1 MKMWSKL
8 TERFK
13 GKDNSTWH
21 IDVDCLNC
29 GTNFSGHYC
38 PNCGQAVKEYDKP
51 FGFIFYNFL
60 GDFFAFDTRFFK
72 TLFGLIARP
81 GFLTKEYFAGR
92 RVRYTP
98 PFRIFVFVSFVLFLL
113 LQIVTNRGL
122 STVLD
127 SDLNDAKLGLDSSS
141 VATADSVFNQVNDQI
156 SAEEKQALDKVLSK
170 GNIHIDSIDVAK
182 SASEIDLGSWG
193 GAQNIRL
200 ALNDYADKMQKEL
213 EEEKDPGKRAE
224 LQENI
229 RLLRSPEATMAK
241 ILKYISYAFF
251 LLLPLFALILKLIY
265 IRRRHNFMRH
275 LVFSIHIHSFIFMVM
290 TFIIGLNLL
299 FKNIPGAISAVLILS
314 IPIYII
320 IAIKKFYGQSLG
332 KVVLK
337 FFALSFIYNI
347 VFFTVILL
355 ASLDAINLL

>member
-8 TERFK
+8 KERFK
-13 GKDNSTWH
+13 GKDKSTWH

-29 GTNFSGHYC
+29 GTNFSGHFC

-98 PFRIFVFVSFVLFLL
+98 PLRIFVFVSFILFLL

-127 SDLNDAKLGLDSSS
+127 SDLKDAKIGLDSTS
-141 VATADSVFNQVNDQI
+141 VVAADSILNDVNKELSPQ
-156 SAEEKQALDKVLSK
+156 EKQALDKVLSK
-170 GNIHIDSIDVAK
+170 GNIQLDSIDVAK
-182 SASEIDLGSWG
+182 SAYEVDLESLG
-193 GAQNIRL
+193 GASNIRL
-200 ALNDYADKMQKEL
+200 ALNNYADKMEKEL
-213 EEEKDPGKRAE
+213 EEEEDPGKRAD
-224 LQENI
+224 LQETI
-229 RLLRSPEATMAK
+229 RMLRSPEATMAK

-265 IRRRHNFMRH
+265 IRRRHNYMRH
-275 LVFSIHIHSFIFMVM
+275 LVFSIHIHSFIFLVM
-290 TFIIGLNLL
+290 TTIIGLYLL
-299 FKNIPGAISAVLILS
+299 FDKDFATVSGILFLS
-314 IPIYII
+314 VPVYII
-320 IAIKKFYGQSLG
+320 IALKKFYGQSIG

-355 ASLDAINLL
+355 ASLDAINVL

>member
-8 TERFK
+8 KERFN
-13 GKDNSTWH
+13 GKDNSNWH

-72 TLFGLIARP
+72 TLFALIARP

-98 PFRIFVFVSFVLFLL
+98 PFRIFVFVSFVLFFL
-113 LQIVTNRGL
+113 LQIVTNNGL

-127 SDLNDAKLGLDSSS
+127 SDLKDAKVSLDSTS
-141 VATADSVFNQVNDQI
+141 VVAADSVLKEVNEELSSQ
-156 SAEEKQALDKVLSK
+156 EKQTLDEVLSK
-170 GNIHIDSIDVAK
+170 GNIKMDSIDISRA
-182 SASEIDLGSWG
+182 ADELNMSWD
-193 GAQNIRL
+193 GARNIRL
-200 ALNDYADKMQKEL
+200 ALNNQADKMQKEL
-213 EEEKDPGKRAE
+213 EEETDPAKRAE
-224 LQENI
+224 LQKNI
-229 RLLRSPEATMAK
+229 QLLRSPEATMAK

-265 IRRRHNFMRH
+265 IRRKQNYMRH
-275 LVFSIHIHSFIFMVM
+275 LVFSIHIHSFIFLVM
-290 TFIIGLNLL
+290 TTIIGLYLL
-299 FKNIPGAISAVLILS
+299 FDESTSTVSGILFLS

-332 KVVLK
+332 KVILK
-337 FFALSFIYNI
+337 FFTLSFLYNI
-347 VFFTVILL
+347 VFFTVVLL
-355 ASLDAINLL
+355 AALDAINVL

>member
-13 GKDNSTWH
+13 GKDNSNWH
-21 IDVDCLNC
+21 IDIECLNC

-38 PNCGQAVKEYDKP
+38 PNCGQAVKEYDRP

-72 TLFGLIARP
+72 TLFALIARP

-98 PFRIFVFVSFVLFLL
+98 PFRIFVFVSFLLFFL

-122 STVLD
+122 LTVLD
-127 SDLNDAKLGLDSSS
+127 SDLKDAKVGLDSIS
-141 VATADSVFNQVNDQI
+141 VVAADSVINKVNNELSPQ
-156 SAEEKQALDKVLSK
+156 EKQALGEALSK
-170 GNIHIDSIDVAK
+170 GNIKLDSIDIAK
-182 SASEIDLGSWG
+182 TANEIDLGSWS
-193 GAQNIRL
+193 GARNIRL
-200 ALNDYADKMQKEL
+200 ALNKQADKMQEEL
-213 EEEKDPGKRAE
+213 EEETEPGKRAE

-229 RLLRSPEATMAK
+229 NLLRSPEATMAK

-251 LLLPLFALILKLIY
+251 LLLPLFAMILKLIY
-265 IRRRHNFMRH
+265 IRRKHNYMRH
-275 LVFSIHIHSFIFMVM
+275 LVFSFHIHSFIFLVM

-299 FKNIPGAISAVLILS
+299 FENIPGSISAVLILS

-337 FFALSFIYNI
+337 FFTLSFIYNI
-347 VFFTVILL
+347 IFFTVILL
-355 ASLDAINLL
+355 ASLDAINVL

>member
-1 MKMWSKL
+1 MWFKL

-13 GKDNSTWH
+13 GKDNSNWQ

-72 TLFGLIARP
+72 ALFALIARP

-98 PFRIFVFVSFVLFLL
+98 PLRIFIFVSFILFLL

-127 SDLNDAKLGLDSSS
+127 SDLKDSKVGLDSTSL
-141 VATADSVFNQVNDQI
+141 VAADSILNQVNDQI
-156 SAEEKQALDKVLSK
+156 TLEEKQALDKILSK
-170 GNIHIDSIDVAK
+170 GNIHIDSVDIAK
-182 SASEIDLGSWG
+182 SANEIDLGSWG
-193 GAQNIRL
+193 GARNIRL
-200 ALNDYADKMQKEL
+200 ALNDYADKMEQEL
-213 EEEKDPGKRAE
+213 EEENDPGKRAKM
-224 LQENI
+224 QENI
-229 RLLRSPEATMAK
+229 RMLRSPEATMAK

-251 LLLPLFALILKLIY
+251 LLLPLFAFILKLIY
-265 IRRRHNFMRH
+265 IRRRHNYMRH
-275 LVFSIHIHSFIFMVM
+275 LIFSIHIHSFIFLVM
-290 TFIIGLNLL
+290 TTMIGLYLL
-299 FKNIPGAISAVLILS
+299 FDKGISNVLGILFLS
-314 IPIYII
+314 VPIYII
-320 IAIKKFYGQSLG
+320 IALKKFYGQSIG

-337 FFALSFIYNI
+337 FFTLSFIYNI

-355 ASLDAINLL
+355 ASLNAINVL

>member
-1 MKMWSKL
+1 MKMWSELK
-8 TERFK
+8 ERFK
-13 GKDNSTWH
+13 GKDKSTWH

-29 GTNFSGHYC
+29 GTNFSGHFC
-38 PNCGQAVKEYDKP
+38 PNCSQAVKEYDKP
-51 FGFIFYNFL
+51 FGFIFFNFL
-60 GDFFAFDTRFFK
+60 GDFFAFDTRFFQ
-72 TLFGLIARP
+72 TLFGLVARP

-98 PFRIFVFVSFVLFLL
+98 PMRIFVFVSFILFLL

-127 SDLNDAKLGLDSSS
+127 SDLKDAKLGLDSIS
-141 VATADSVFNQVNDQI
+141 VAAADSIFNQVNDQI
-156 SAEEKQALDKVLSK
+156 EPEEKQALDNVLGK
-170 GNIHIDSIDVAK
+170 GKIQLDSIDIAK
-182 SASEIDLGSWG
+182 SANKINLGNWG
-193 GAQNIRL
+193 GARNIRL
-200 ALNDYADKMQKEL
+200 ALNDYADKMEREM
-213 EEEKDPGKRAE
+213 EEEKDPEKRAE

-229 RLLRSPEATMAK
+229 RMLRSPEATIAK

-265 IRRRHNFMRH
+265 IRRRHNYMRH
-275 LVFSIHIHSFIFMVM
+275 LVFSIHIHTFIFLVM
-290 TFIIGLNLL
+290 TAIIGLYLIFDKDIANVSGIL
-299 FKNIPGAISAVLILS
+299 FLS
-314 IPIYII
+314 VPVYII
-320 IAIKKFYGQSLG
+320 IALKKFYGQSIG

>member
-1 MKMWSKL
+1 MWSKL

-13 GKDNSTWH
+13 GKDNSNWQ

-38 PNCGQAVKEYDKP
+38 PNCGQAVKEYDRP

-60 GDFFAFDTRFFK
+60 GDFFAFDTRFFQ
-72 TLFGLIARP
+72 TLFALIARP
-81 GFLTKEYFAGR
+81 GFLTKEYFVGR

-98 PFRIFVFVSFVLFLL
+98 PLRIFIFVSFILFLL

-127 SDLNDAKLGLDSSS
+127 SDLQEAKLGLDSIS
-141 VATADSVFNQVNDQI
+141 VVAADSILNQVNDQI
-156 SAEEKQALDKVLSK
+156 APEEKQALNKVLSK
-170 GNIHIDSIDVAK
+170 GNIQMDSIDVAK
-182 SASEIDLGSWG
+182 SVNELDLGSWG
-193 GAQNIRL
+193 GARNIRL
-200 ALNDYADKMQKEL
+200 ALNNYADDMEKEL

-229 RLLRSPEATMAK
+229 RMLRSPEATMAK

-265 IRRRHNFMRH
+265 IRRRHNYMRH
-275 LVFSIHIHSFIFMVM
+275 LVFSIHIHSFIFLVM
-290 TFIIGLNLL
+290 TTIIGLYLL
-299 FKNIPGAISAVLILS
+299 FDKDIANVSGILFLS
-314 IPIYII
+314 VPIYII
-320 IAIKKFYGQSLG
+320 IALKKFYGQSIG

-355 ASLDAINLL
+355 ASLDAINVL

>member
-1 MKMWSKL
+1 MKMWSNL
-8 TERFK
+8 QERFK

-21 IDVDCLNC
+21 IDVECLNC
-29 GTNFSGHYC
+29 GTTFSGHYC

-72 TLFGLIARP
+72 TLFALITRP

-92 RVRYTP
+92 RVRYAP
-98 PFRIFVFVSFVLFLL
+98 PFRIFVFVSFILFLL

-127 SDLNDAKLGLDSSS
+127 SDLKDAKLGLDSTS
-141 VATADSVFNQVNDQI
+141 VVAADSIINQVNDEF
-156 SAEEKQALDKVLSK
+156 APEEKEALNNVLAK
-170 GNIHIDSIDVAK
+170 GNIRMDSIDIDKA
-182 SASEIDLGSWG
+182 ANEINLGEWN
-193 GAQNIRL
+193 GARNIRL
-200 ALNDYADKMQKEL
+200 ALNEHADKMQTEL
-213 EEEKDPGKRAE
+213 EEETDPEKQAE
-224 LQENI
+224 LQKNI
-229 RLLRSPEATMAK
+229 QLLRSPEATMAK

-265 IRRRHNFMRH
+265 IRRKRNYMRH
-275 LVFSIHIHSFIFMVM
+275 LVFSIHIHSFIFLVM
-290 TFIIGLNLL
+290 TTIMGLYLL
-299 FKNIPGAISAVLILS
+299 FDESMSTLSGILFLS
-314 IPIYII
+314 IPIYIV
-320 IAIKKFYGQSLG
+320 IALKKFYGQSIG

-337 FFALSFIYNI
+337 FFALSFLYNI

-355 ASLDAINLL
+355 AALDAINLL

>member
-1 MKMWSKL
+1 MWYKL
-8 TERFK
+8 KERFK
-13 GKDNSTWH
+13 RKENSDGYKN
-21 IDVDCLNC
+21 IDCLNC
-29 GTNFSGHYC
+29 GTTFSGHYC
-38 PNCGQAVKEYDKP
+38 PNCGQAVKEFDKP

-60 GDFFAFDTRFFK
+60 GDFFAFDTRFFR
-72 TLFGLIARP
+72 TLFALVARP

-98 PFRIFVFVSFVLFLL
+98 PFRIFVFVSFILFFL

-122 STVLD
+122 STILD
-127 SDLNDAKLGLDSSS
+127 SDLKDSKVSLDSTS
-141 VATADSVFNQVNDQI
+141 VVVADSVFNEVNKELSPQD
-156 SAEEKQALDKVLSK
+156 KQALDDVLDK
-170 GNIHIDSIDVAK
+170 ANIRLDSVDIGKA
-182 SASEIDLGSWG
+182 ANEIDLGSWG
-193 GAQNIRL
+193 GANNIRL
-200 ALNDYADKMQKEL
+200 ALNKQADKMQEEL
-213 EEEKDPGKRAE
+213 EEETDPKKRAE

-229 RLLRSPEATMAK
+229 QLLRSPEATMAK

-251 LLLPLFALILKLIY
+251 LLLPLFAMILKMIY
-265 IRRRHNFMRH
+265 IRRKHNYMRH
-275 LVFSIHIHSFIFMVM
+275 LVFSFHIHSFIFLMM

-299 FKNIPGAISAVLILS
+299 FENIPGAISGLLILS

-355 ASLDAINLL
+355 ASLNAINAL